1 MNAKHPPWHLLS
13 RNRVNRAG
21 VPTFDI
27 MAGDGGPENW
37 EMVADRIDGEANA
50 RLISKAWLLPEVE
63 ETLDWAMTHVENVFA
78 LAGRHNRERP
88 QLEKARALLAK
99 LKEEGAA

>member
-21 VPTFDI
+21 VSTFDI

-50 RLISKAWLLPEVE
+50 RSISKAWLLPQVE
-63 ETLDWAMTHVENVFA
+63 EVFGA
-78 LAGRHNRERP
+78 LLQGIEDTGQISKRHFAD
-88 QLEKARALLAK
+88 ARALLAK
-99 LKEEGAA
+99 LKEEGKENG